1 MVKQYWK
8 SQRGASSLG
17 SGNSS
22 SVTLLFGQAVQS
34 IHTLAALSEYLPD
47 AQFSHTDA
55 PTFENVLASQS
66 VHDDAAALEYL
77 PASQFEHDKDLAL
90 EYLPAI
96 QEIQLLGPG
105 TKVPGNKLEALPASQ
120 SVHDNA
126 PELEYVPAPQNVQS
140 WFSAFENLPSG
151 QSSQRASYDMTP
163 AYLPAGH
170 VVHDEDDSSASG
182 KGAAC

>member
-47 AQFSHTDA
+47 AQFSHMDA

-66 VHDDAAALEYL
+66 VHDDAASRHGGFHVDMKFFACQH
-77 PASQFEHDKDLAL
+77 AIFSEHACLK
-90 EYLPAI
+90 
-96 QEIQLLGPG
+96 
-105 TKVPGNKLEALPASQ
+105 K
-120 SVHDNA
+120 NA
-126 PELEYVPAPQNVQS
+126 
-140 WFSAFENLPSG
+140 
-151 QSSQRASYDMTP
+151 
-163 AYLPAGH
+163 
-170 VVHDEDDSSASG
+170 
-182 KGAAC
+182 C